1 MIRRVRATALTVFG
15 FGLLALAGCAGQAT
29 PTASQAQAP
38 TLEPGMARV
47 WFLRQADPPAGNI
60 EAARPM
66 VYANGAAI
74 ADSKEG
80 TAFFHDFPPG
90 SYKFRAQAY
99 GTPAGESDR
108 LQLAAGMQTYLQVQ
122 AVPNWEQGS
131 SAGGWSFALLTM
143 SPQLAQQ
150 YLPTMTNLGR
160 R

>member
-1 MIRRVRATALTVFG
+1 MRSNRLMRPILIGLGLLIIAGCAPPTTTTPSLAQITALT
-15 FGLLALAGCAGQAT
+15 
-29 PTASQAQAP
+29 
-38 TLEPGMARV
+38 PGMARV
-47 WFLRQADPPAGNI
+47 WFLRQPNPPSREA
-60 EAARPM
+60 EAATPM
-66 VYANGAAI
+66 IYANGTAL

-90 SYKFRAQAY
+90 SYKFTVQAY

-108 LQLAAGMQTYLQVQ
+108 LQLAPGMQSYLQVQ

-131 SAGGWSFALLTM
+131 SAGGWSFAPLTM

>member
-1 MIRRVRATALTVFG
+1 MVSAAGGPACRQHRGRKTNGLCERRGDRRQQRG
-15 FGLLALAGCAGQAT
+15 YRLL
-29 PTASQAQAP
+29 PRFP
-38 TLEPGMARV
+38 AR
-47 WFLRQADPPAGNI
+47 
-60 EAARPM
+60 
-66 VYANGAAI
+66 
-74 ADSKEG
+74 
-80 TAFFHDFPPG
+80 
-90 SYKFRAQAY
+90 SYKFRVQAY